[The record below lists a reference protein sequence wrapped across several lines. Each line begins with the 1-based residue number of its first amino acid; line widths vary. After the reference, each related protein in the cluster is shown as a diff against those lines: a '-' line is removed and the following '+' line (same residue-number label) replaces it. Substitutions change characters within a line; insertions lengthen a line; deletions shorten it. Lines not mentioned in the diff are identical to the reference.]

1 MIITPKLYNQNLM
14 KNKMKIQIKPSMI
27 MNNHQTI
34 KNIKAWKK
42 PSFKTRAKIIV
53 KTRTKN
59 KNQNLKIYNS

>member
-1 MIITPKLYNQNLM
+1 
-14 KNKMKIQIKPSMI
+14 MKIKMRIKIKPSKI
-27 MNNHQTI
+27 LNNYKTI

-59 KNQNLKIYNS
+59 KNQNLKIYKS